1 MQIWQKD
8 WLVILLIFFSFHTIR
23 DVLQRSGS
31 KAFIATFLTKK
42 DTLKV
47 PTWYW
52 KVFNEYLFELFIII
66 LSLYCLLT
74 NSFGFYGYLTLILAG
89 SFEIIWLVY
98 WFFL

>member
-1 MQIWQKD
+1 MQIWQRI
-8 WLVILLIFFSFHTIR
+8 WIIFVLIFFSFHTIR

-31 KAFIATFLTKK
+31 KALIATILTKK
-42 DTLKV
+42 DKSKV

-52 KVFNEYLFELFIII
+52 KVFNEYIFELSIIV
-66 LSLYCLLT
+66 LSLYCLFN

-89 SFEIIWLVY
+89 FFEIIWLFY